1 MRTSEVIGLL
11 EASGVSRWM
20 FLIVLR
26 IFVYGPPPILT
37 KSQSRNVFGFSEFL
51 YAALKVCKSVL

>member
-11 EASGVSRWM
+11 DASGVTRWI
-20 FLIVLR
+20 FLVVLK
-26 IFVYGPPPILT
+26 ISVYGPPPILT
-37 KSQSRNVFGFSEFL
+37 KSKSRNVLGFYEFL